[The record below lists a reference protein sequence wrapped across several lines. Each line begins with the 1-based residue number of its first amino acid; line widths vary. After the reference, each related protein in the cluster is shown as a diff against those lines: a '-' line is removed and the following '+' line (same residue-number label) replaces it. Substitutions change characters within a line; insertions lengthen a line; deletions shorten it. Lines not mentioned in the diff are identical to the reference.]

1 MPGNTGKHRISRRTK
16 IATGVLA
23 LAVAA
28 GGIAVS
34 TTFGDPGQASA
45 DEADPALYIDILKV
59 APNNAEPANARG
71 ASTGTFTVNCGRNE
85 NQHFNPDNFVAQP
98 GIRNGAQHLHDYVG
112 NLSSNADSNNK
123 SLDAAGTTC
132 KNGDKSAYFWPVVR
146 IDTGD
151 EEKNPPAKSPDG
163 DRDQAAQDA
172 ASPVITCPDV
182 ASKLPDVPDSA
193 MAEVN
198 RNLDLLDTQIDEANK
213 RLISTRG
220 QGGPNFVQ
228 NAILGPLKDKRVA
241 TIDRMAIAIG
251 RTAAKPQGLDA
262 LAPCALKEQAGTGGN
277 PVSNGGG
284 APAGAAQQITC
295 PDVASKLPA
304 VPASA
309 KAEVD
314 RNLQLLN
321 TQIQEA
327 NQRLV
332 TTQGQGGPNF
342 VQNAI
347 LGPLKD
353 KRVATIDRMAI
364 AIGRTAAKPQGLD
377 ALAPCSLGQGG
388 NNGGNTGNNGG
399 ATATPPLPGP
409 DANNELPE
417 NDGAIQRPAKVGITF
432 RGSAAGPV
440 VAMPKFLR
448 ALTGDAKPSING
460 AKNTRAA
467 WTCTGFEN
475 RLTDKYPICPEGSK
489 VERIHNFPS
498 CWDGKNTDSANHRTH
513 IVFPDK
519 AGRCAA
525 GFKAVPQLRITLVY
539 DIPHDIQVKKQY
551 KVDSFPSEKHNPLSD
566 HDDFANVMSQSI
578 MNQLVNCINRN
589 KTCNA

>member
-1 MPGNTGKHRISRRTK
+1 SR
-16 IATGVLA
+16 
-23 LAVAA
+23 
-28 GGIAVS
+28 
-34 TTFGDPGQASA
+34 
-45 DEADPALYIDILKV
+45 
-59 APNNAEPANARG
+59 
-71 ASTGTFTVNCGRNE
+71 
-85 NQHFNPDNFVAQP
+85 
-98 GIRNGAQHLHDYVG
+98 
-112 NLSSNADSNNK
+112 
-123 SLDAAGTTC
+123 
-132 KNGDKSAYFWPVVR
+132 
-146 IDTGD
+146 
-151 EEKNPPAKSPDG
+151 
-163 DRDQAAQDA
+163 
-172 ASPVITCPDV
+172 
-182 ASKLPDVPDSA
+182 LPDVPDSA

-262 LAPCALKEQAGTGGN
+262 LAPCTLKEQAGTGGN
-277 PVSNGGG
+277 PASNGGG
-284 APAGAAQQITC
+284 APGGAAQQITC

-332 TTQGQGGPNF
+332 STQGQGGPNF

-377 ALAPCSLGQGG
+377 ALAPCTLGQGN
-388 NNGGNTGNNGG
+388 NNGGNGG

-409 DANNELPE
+409 DANNELPD
-417 NDGAIQRPAKVGITF
+417 NDGEIQRPAKVGITF
-432 RGSAAGPV
+432 HGSAAGKV

-460 AKNTRAA
+460 TKNTRAA

-475 RLTDKYPICPEGSK
+475 RITDKYPICPEGSK
-489 VERIHNFPS
+489 VERIHDFPS

-513 IVFPDK
+513 IVFPDQN
-519 AGRCAA
+519 GRCAA

-551 KVDSFPSEKHNPLSD
+551 KVDSFPSEEHNPLSD

>member
-1 MPGNTGKHRISRRTK
+1 MPQKTGKHRISQRTK
-16 IATGVLA
+16 IATGALA

-28 GGIAVS
+28 GGIAIS
-34 TTFGDPGQASA
+34 TTFGDPGNASA

-59 APNNAEPANARG
+59 KPDNAEPAGARG
-71 ASTGTFTVNCGRNE
+71 ASTGTFTVDCGRNE

-123 SLDAAGTTC
+123 SLEAAGTTC
-132 KNGDKSAYFWPVVR
+132 RNGDKSAYFWPVVR

-151 EEKNPPAKSPDG
+151 EEKNPAAKSPDG
-163 DRDQAAQDA
+163 DRDQAAQA
-172 ASPVITCPDV
+172 ATTPLITCPDV
-182 ASKLPDVPDSA
+182 ASKLPDVPDPA

-213 RLISTRG
+213 RL
-220 QGGPNFVQ
+220 
-228 NAILGPLKDKRVA
+228 A
-241 TIDRMAIAIG
+241 T
-251 RTAAKPQGLDA
+251 
-262 LAPCALKEQAGTGGN
+262 
-277 PVSNGGG
+277 S
-284 APAGAAQQITC
+284 
-295 PDVASKLPA
+295 
-304 VPASA
+304 
-309 KAEVD
+309 
-314 RNLQLLN
+314 
-321 TQIQEA
+321 
-327 NQRLV
+327 
-332 TTQGQGGPNF
+332 QGQGGPNF

-377 ALAPCSLGQGG
+377 GLAPCTLRDQAGSGGSGVSNGGGAPGGAARQITCPDVAGKLPAVPAPAKAEVDRNLQLLNTQIQEANNRLATSQGQGGPNFVQNAILGPLKDKRVATIDRMAIAIGRTAARPQGLDALAPCSLGQAG
-388 NNGGNTGNNGG
+388 GNNGG
-399 ATATPPLPGP
+399 ATAKPLPGA
-409 DANNELPE
+409 DANNELPD

-432 RGSAAGPV
+432 RGSPAGKV
-440 VAMPKFLR
+440 TAMPKFLR

-460 AKNTRAA
+460 TKNTRAV

-489 VERIHNFPS
+489 VERIHTFPS

-513 IVFPDK
+513 IVFPDA

-525 GFKAVPQLRITLVY
+525 GFTAVPQLRISLVY

-566 HDDFANVMSQSI
+566 HDDFANVMSQRI
-578 MNQLVNCINRN
+578 MNQVVNCINRG
-589 KTCNA
+589 KTCTA

>member
-16 IATGVLA
+16 IATGALA

-28 GGIAVS
+28 GGIAIS
-34 TTFGDPGQASA
+34 TTFGEPGQASA

-59 APNNAEPANARG
+59 APNNAEPANSRG
-71 ASTGTFTVNCGRNE
+71 ASTGTFTVDCGRNE
-85 NQHFNPDNFVAQP
+85 NGHFNPDNFVAQP

-172 ASPVITCPDV
+172 ASQAITCPDV
-182 ASKLPDVPDSA
+182 ASKLPNVPDSA

-198 RNLDLLDTQIDEANK
+198 RNLELLDTQIDEANK
-213 RLISTRG
+213 RLVDTKG

-251 RTAAKPQGLDA
+251 RTTAKPQGLDA
-262 LAPCALKEQAGTGGN
+262 LAPCTLKEQAGTGGN
-277 PVSNGGG
+277 PTSNGGG
-284 APAGAAQQITC
+284 APGGAADGQA
-295 PDVASKLPA
+295 DGGD
-304 VPASA
+304 A
-309 KAEVD
+309 K
-314 RNLQLLN
+314 
-321 TQIQEA
+321 
-327 NQRLV
+327 
-332 TTQGQGGPNF
+332 
-342 VQNAI
+342 
-347 LGPLKD
+347 
-353 KRVATIDRMAI
+353 
-364 AIGRTAAKPQGLD
+364 
-377 ALAPCSLGQGG
+377 
-388 NNGGNTGNNGG
+388 
-399 ATATPPLPGP
+399 PLPGA
-409 DANNELPE
+409 DANNELPD
-417 NDGAIQRPAKVGITF
+417 NDGEIQRPAKVGITF
-432 RGSAAGPV
+432 RGSAAGKV

-460 AKNTRAA
+460 TKNTRAA

-489 VERIHNFPS
+489 VERIHTFPS

-519 AGRCAA
+519 NGRCGA
-525 GFKAVPQLRITLVY
+525 GFKAVPQLRITLDY

-551 KVDSFPSEKHNPLSD
+551 KVDSFPQEDHNPLSD
-566 HDDFANVMSQSI
+566 HDDFANVMSQRQ
-578 MNQLVNCINRN
+578 MNQVVNCINRN

>member
-1 MPGNTGKHRISRRTK
+1 MPGTAGKHRISRRTK
-16 IATGVLA
+16 IATGVMA

-28 GGIAVS
+28 GGITAA
-34 TTFGDPGQASA
+34 TTFGASDQASA

-59 APNNAEPANARG
+59 KPNNFEPANSRG
-71 ASTGTFTVNCGRNE
+71 ASTGTFTVDCGRNE

-98 GIRNGAQHLHDYVG
+98 GVRNGAQHLHDYVG

-123 SLDAAGTTC
+123 SLEAAGTTC

-163 DRDQAAQDA
+163 DRDQAAQA
-172 ASPVITCPDV
+172 GASPVITCPDV
-182 ASKLPDVPDSA
+182 ASRLPDVPDSA

-198 RNLDLLDTQIDEANK
+198 RNLDLLDTQLDEANK

-262 LAPCALKEQAGTGGN
+262 LAPCTLKEQAGTGGN
-277 PVSNGGG
+277 PASNGGG
-284 APAGAAQQITC
+284 APGGAAQQITC

-321 TQIQEA
+321 TQLQEA

-332 TTQGQGGPNF
+332 STQGQGGPNF

-388 NNGGNTGNNGG
+388 NNGNNGG

-409 DANNELPE
+409 DANNELPD
-417 NDGAIQRPAKVGITF
+417 NDGQIQRPAKVGITF
-432 RGSAAGPV
+432 RGSAAGKV

-448 ALTGDAKPSING
+448 ALSGDAKPSING
-460 AKNTRAA
+460 TKNTRAA

-489 VERIHNFPS
+489 VERIHDFPS

-519 AGRCAA
+519 NGRCAA
-525 GFKAVPQLRITLVY
+525 GFTAVPQLRTTLVY

-578 MNQLVNCINRN
+578 MNQVVNCINRN
-589 KTCNA
+589 KTCTA

>member
-1 MPGNTGKHRISRRTK
+1 MPGNTGRHRISRRTK
-16 IATGVLA
+16 IATGALA
-23 LAVAA
+23 LAIAA
-28 GGIAVS
+28 GGIVVA
-34 TTFGDPGQASA
+34 TTFGEPGKAGA

-59 APNNAEPANARG
+59 APNNSEPANSRG
-71 ASTGTFTVNCGRNE
+71 ASTGTFTVDCGRNE
-85 NQHFNPDNFVAQP
+85 NGHFNPDNFVAQP

-146 IDTGD
+146 IDTAD
-151 EEKNPPAKSPDG
+151 EEKNPPAQSPDG
-163 DRDQAAQDA
+163 DRDQASQA
-172 ASPVITCPDV
+172 ATTPVITCPDV

-193 MAEVN
+193 MAEIN
-198 RNLDLLDTQIDEANK
+198 RNLDLLDTQVDEANQ
-213 RLISTRG
+213 RLASTQG

-228 NAILGPLKDKRVA
+228 NAILGPLKDKRAA

-262 LAPCALKEQAGTGGN
+262 LAPCTLKEQAGTGGN
-277 PVSNGGG
+277 SASNGGG
-284 APAGAAQQITC
+284 APGGAVAQQITC

-314 RNLQLLN
+314 RNLKLLN
-321 TQIQEA
+321 SQLQEA
-327 NQRLV
+327 NNRLA
-332 TTQGQGGPNF
+332 TSQGQGGPNF

-353 KRVATIDRMAI
+353 KRAATIDRMAI

-377 ALAPCSLGQGG
+377 ALAPCTLGQQTGTGG
-388 NNGGNTGNNGG
+388 D
-399 ATATPPLPGP
+399 AKPLPGA
-409 DANNELPE
+409 DENNELPD
-417 NDGAIQRPAKVGITF
+417 NDGEIQRPAKVGITF
-432 RGSAAGPV
+432 RGSPAGQV
-440 VAMPKFLR
+440 TAMPKFLR
-448 ALTGDAKPSING
+448 ALTGDAKPSVNG
-460 AKNTRAA
+460 TKNTRAA

-475 RLTDKYPICPEGSK
+475 RLTDKYPICPDGSK
-489 VERIHNFPS
+489 VERIHTFPS

-519 AGRCAA
+519 GGRCAQ
-525 GFKAVPQLRITLVY
+525 GFTAVPQLRITLVY

-551 KVDSFPSEKHNPLSD
+551 KVDSFPQEDHNPLSD
-566 HDDFANVMSQSI
+566 HDDFANVMSQRL
-578 MNQLVNCINRN
+578 MNQVVNCINRN

>member
-16 IATGVLA
+16 IATGALA
-23 LAVAA
+23 LAMAA
-28 GGIAVS
+28 GGIVVA
-34 TTFGDPGQASA
+34 TTFGEPGKASA

-59 APNNAEPANARG
+59 ATNNAEPANSRG
-71 ASTGTFTVNCGRNE
+71 ASTGTFTVDCGRNE
-85 NQHFNPDNFVAQP
+85 NGHFNPDNFVAQP

-123 SLDAAGTTC
+123 SLEAAGTTC

-151 EEKNPPAKSPDG
+151 KEKNPPAKSPDG
-163 DRDQAAQDA
+163 DRNQAAQA
-172 ASPVITCPDV
+172 AGTPVITCPDV

-213 RLISTRG
+213 RL
-220 QGGPNFVQ
+220 
-228 NAILGPLKDKRVA
+228 
-241 TIDRMAIAIG
+241 
-251 RTAAKPQGLDA
+251 
-262 LAPCALKEQAGTGGN
+262 
-277 PVSNGGG
+277 VS
-284 APAGAAQQITC
+284 
-295 PDVASKLPA
+295 
-304 VPASA
+304 
-309 KAEVD
+309 
-314 RNLQLLN
+314 
-321 TQIQEA
+321 
-327 NQRLV
+327 
-332 TTQGQGGPNF
+332 TQGQGGPNF

-377 ALAPCSLGQGG
+377 ALAGCKLREQAGSGGSGVSNGGGAPAGAAQQNITCPDVASKLPAVPASAKAEVDRNLQLLNTQLQEANQRLVSTRGQGG
-388 NNGGNTGNNGG
+388 PNFVQNAILGPLKDKRVATIDRMAIAIGRTATKPQGLDALAPCTLGAQAGNGGTGQDNGG
-399 ATATPPLPGP
+399 AAQPLPGA
-409 DANNELPE
+409 DANNELPD
-417 NDGAIQRPAKVGITF
+417 NDGAIQRPAKAGITF
-432 RGSAAGPV
+432 RGNPAGQV

-460 AKNTRAA
+460 TKNTRAA

-475 RLTDKYPICPEGSK
+475 RLTDKYPICPDGSK
-489 VERIHNFPS
+489 VERIHTFPS

-519 AGRCAA
+519 AGRCAP
-525 GFKAVPQLRITLVY
+525 GFTAVPQLRITLVY

-551 KVDSFPSEKHNPLSD
+551 KVDSFPDENHNPLSD
-566 HDDFANVMSQSI
+566 HDDFANVMSQRL
-578 MNQLVNCINRN
+578 MNQVVNCINRN
-589 KTCNA
+589 KTCTA

>member
-1 MPGNTGKHRISRRTK
+1 MPQKTGKHRISQRTK
-16 IATGVLA
+16 IATGALA

-28 GGIAVS
+28 GGIAIS
-34 TTFGDPGQASA
+34 TTFGEPGKASA
-45 DEADPALYIDILKV
+45 DEADPALYIDIMKV
-59 APNNAEPANARG
+59 KPNNAEPANSRG
-71 ASTGTFTVNCGRNE
+71 ASTGTFTVDCGRNE

-112 NLSSNADSNNK
+112 NLSSNANSNNK

-163 DRDQAAQDA
+163 DRDQAAQA
-172 ASPVITCPDV
+172 GVSPVITCPDV

-198 RNLDLLDTQIDEANK
+198 RNLDLLDTQLDEANK
-213 RLISTRG
+213 RVVSTRG
-220 QGGPNFVQ
+220 QGGPDFVQ

-262 LAPCALKEQAGTGGN
+262 LAPCKLRDQAGSGGSG
-277 PVSNGGG
+277 VSNGGG
-284 APAGAAQQITC
+284 APGGAAQ
-295 PDVASKLPA
+295 A
-304 VPASA
+304 
-309 KAEVD
+309 
-314 RNLQLLN
+314 
-321 TQIQEA
+321 
-327 NQRLV
+327 
-332 TTQGQGGPNF
+332 
-342 VQNAI
+342 
-347 LGPLKD
+347 
-353 KRVATIDRMAI
+353 
-364 AIGRTAAKPQGLD
+364 
-377 ALAPCSLGQGG
+377 GG
-388 NNGGNTGNNGG
+388 NNGGNNGG
-399 ATATPPLPGP
+399 ATAKPLPGA
-409 DANNELPE
+409 DANNELPD

-432 RGSAAGPV
+432 RGSPAGQV
-440 VAMPKFLR
+440 TAMPKFLR

-460 AKNTRAA
+460 TKNTRPA
-467 WTCTGFEN
+467 WTCTGLEN

-489 VERIHNFPS
+489 VERIHTFPS

-519 AGRCAA
+519 NGRCAA
-525 GFKAVPQLRITLVY
+525 GFTAIPQLRITLVY

-551 KVDSFPSEKHNPLSD
+551 KVDSFPQEDHNPLSD
-566 HDDFANVMSQSI
+566 HDDFANVMSQRL
-578 MNQLVNCINRN
+578 MNQVVNCVNRN

>member
-34 TTFGDPGQASA
+34 TTFGEPGKASA

-59 APNNAEPANARG
+59 APNNAEPANSRG
-71 ASTGTFTVNCGRNE
+71 ASTGTFTVDCGRNE
-85 NQHFNPDNFVAQP
+85 NGHFNPDNFVAQP

-151 EEKNPPAKSPDG
+151 EEKNPPAQSPDG
-163 DRDQAAQDA
+163 DRDQAAQA
-172 ASPVITCPDV
+172 ATTPVITCPDV

-213 RLISTRG
+213 RL
-220 QGGPNFVQ
+220 
-228 NAILGPLKDKRVA
+228 
-241 TIDRMAIAIG
+241 
-251 RTAAKPQGLDA
+251 
-262 LAPCALKEQAGTGGN
+262 
-277 PVSNGGG
+277 VS
-284 APAGAAQQITC
+284 
-295 PDVASKLPA
+295 
-304 VPASA
+304 
-309 KAEVD
+309 
-314 RNLQLLN
+314 
-321 TQIQEA
+321 
-327 NQRLV
+327 
-332 TTQGQGGPNF
+332 TQGQGGPNF

-377 ALAPCSLGQGG
+377 ALAPCTLKEQAGTGGNSASNGGGAPGGAVAQQITCPDVASKLPAVPASAKAEVDRNLQLLNTQLQEANNRLATSQGQGG
-388 NNGGNTGNNGG
+388 PNFVQNAILGPLKDKRVATIDRMAIAIGRTAAKPQGLDALAPCTLGQQTGTGGGETK
-399 ATATPPLPGP
+399 PLPGA
-409 DANNELPE
+409 DENNELPD
-417 NDGAIQRPAKVGITF
+417 NDGEIQRPAKVGITF
-432 RGSAAGPV
+432 RGSPAGQV
-440 VAMPKFLR
+440 TAMPKFLR
-448 ALTGDAKPSING
+448 VLTGDAKPSVNG
-460 AKNTRAA
+460 TKNTRAA

-475 RLTDKYPICPEGSK
+475 RLTDKYPICPDGSK
-489 VERIHNFPS
+489 VERIHTFPS

-519 AGRCAA
+519 AGRCAP
-525 GFKAVPQLRITLVY
+525 GFTAVPQLRITLVY

-551 KVDSFPSEKHNPLSD
+551 KVDSFPDENHNPLSD
-566 HDDFANVMSQSI
+566 HDDFANVMSQRL
-578 MNQLVNCINRN
+578 MNQVVNCINRN
-589 KTCNA
+589 KTCTA

>member
-1 MPGNTGKHRISRRTK
+1 MPGNAGKHRISRRTK
-16 IATGVLA
+16 IATAAIA

-28 GGIAVS
+28 GGIAAA
-34 TTFGDPGQASA
+34 TTFGEPGQASA

-59 APNNAEPANARG
+59 APDNTAPANARG
-71 ASTGTFTVNCGRNE
+71 ASTGTFTVDCGRNE

-98 GIRNGAQHLHDYVG
+98 GVRNGAQHLHDYVG

-123 SLDAAGTTC
+123 SLEAAGTTC

-151 EEKNPPAKSPDG
+151 GEKNPPAKSPDG
-163 DRDQAAQDA
+163 DRDQAAQA
-172 ASPVITCPDV
+172 GASPVITCPDV

-251 RTAAKPQGLDA
+251 RTAARPQGLDT
-262 LAPCALKEQAGTGGN
+262 LAPCTLREQAGTGGN
-277 PVSNGGG
+277 PASNGGG
-284 APAGAAQQITC
+284 APGGAKQQITC

-327 NQRLV
+327 NQRLAD
-332 TTQGQGGPNF
+332 TQGQGGPNF

-364 AIGRTAAKPQGLD
+364 AIGRTAARPQGLD
-377 ALAPCSLGQGG
+377 TLAPCTLGQAA
-388 NNGGNTGNNGG
+388 GNNGG
-399 ATATPPLPGP
+399 ATTAPPLPGP

-417 NDGAIQRPAKVGITF
+417 NDGQIQRPAKVGITF
-432 RGSAAGPV
+432 RGSPAGKV
-440 VAMPKFLR
+440 TAMPKFLR
-448 ALTGDAKPSING
+448 ALSGDAKPSING
-460 AKNTRAA
+460 TKNTRAA

-489 VERIHNFPS
+489 VERIHDFPS

-525 GFKAVPQLRITLVY
+525 GFTAVPQLRITLVY

-551 KVDSFPSEKHNPLSD
+551 KVDLFPSEKHNPLSD